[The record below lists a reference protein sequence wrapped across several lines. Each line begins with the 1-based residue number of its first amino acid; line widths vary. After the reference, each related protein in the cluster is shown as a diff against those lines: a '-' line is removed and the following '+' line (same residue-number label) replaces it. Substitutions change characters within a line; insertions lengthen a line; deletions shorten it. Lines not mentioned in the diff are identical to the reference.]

1 MPLLSRGD
9 GIEKRFQVKG
19 GGKRGM
25 ATILITGGAGNLG
38 RKLALTLREMD
49 HGLHIMDLPA
59 CDFSFCN
66 GWEST
71 RVFRGD
77 ILDPDSIVEALA
89 GVDIVYH
96 LAAILPPGSELDR
109 DRTFRVNV
117 DGTQNLLEACA
128 LSGMTPRIVFASSVS
143 VYGDTSQ
150 SSELI
155 GIDHP
160 VNPND
165 FYAMS
170 KVEGERILME
180 SGLPYVNLRI
190 SAIAI
195 PEFLDP
201 PEPWPF
207 TGAQRIELV
216 VLADLVVAMA
226 SIVGN
231 ESASGRSFIIAG
243 GDTWQINGETYV
255 RRWGDIM
262 EIPLEEMSFQDKA
275 GWLSWYDTAESQKLL
290 KYQKTSLEI
299 FFQKLKEA
307 VDEALA

>member
-1 MPLLSRGD
+1 
-9 GIEKRFQVKG
+9 
-19 GGKRGM
+19 M

-38 RKLALTLREMD
+38 RTLALTLREKG
-49 HGLHIMDLPA
+49 HELHIMDLPH

-66 GWEST
+66 GWENAQ
-71 RVFRGD
+71 VFQGD
-77 ILDPDSIVEALA
+77 ILDPDSIVEALS
-89 GVDIVYH
+89 GVDTVYH
-96 LAAILPPGSELDR
+96 LAAILPPASEVDR

-117 DGTQNLLEACA
+117 DGTRNLLEACT
-128 LSGMTPRIVFASSVS
+128 LSGVTPRIVFASSVS

-150 SSELI
+150 SSDII
-155 GIDHP
+155 GINHP
-160 VNPND
+160 VNPDD

-180 SGLPYVNLRI
+180 SGLPFVNLRI

-207 TGAQRIELV
+207 TGEQRIELV

-243 GDTWQINGETYV
+243 GDTWRTDGETYV
-255 RRWGDIM
+255 RRWGEIM

-275 GWLSWYDTAESQKLL
+275 GWLNWYDTAESQKLL
-290 KYQKTSLEI
+290 DYQKTSMEL
-299 FFQKLKEA
+299 FFQQLKEA

>member
-1 MPLLSRGD
+1 MW
-9 GIEKRFQVKG
+9 E
-19 GGKRGM
+19 M
-25 ATILITGGAGNLG
+25 AEILITGGAGNLG
-38 RKLALTLREMD
+38 RKLALTLQEKG

-66 GWEST
+66 GWDNT
-71 RVFRGD
+71 RVFQGD
-77 ILDPDSIVEALA
+77 ILDPDSIGEALA
-89 GVDIVYH
+89 GVDVIYH
-96 LAAILPPGSELDR
+96 LAAILPPESEVDKK
-109 DRTFRVNV
+109 RTFQVNV
-117 DGTQNLLEACA
+117 DGTRNLLEACT
-128 LSGMTPRIVFASSVS
+128 LSGKTPRIVFASSVS

-155 GIDHP
+155 DVNHP

-165 FYAMS
+165 LYAMS

-207 TGAQRIELV
+207 TGEQRIELV
-216 VLADLVVAMA
+216 VLADLVEAMA
-226 SIVGN
+226 SLVEN
-231 ESASGRSFIIAG
+231 ESASGRTLIIAG
-243 GDTWQINGETYV
+243 GATWQIHGETYV

-262 EIPLEEMSFQDKA
+262 EIPLEEMSFQVST
-275 GWLSWYDTAESQKLL
+275 GWLNWYDTAESQKLL
-290 KYQKTSLEI
+290 NYQKTSLEL
-299 FFQKLKEA
+299 FSQQLKEA